1 MRKSL
6 VLVLVL
12 GVASVAN
19 ATFIQVNGEVA
30 GAVEITEGATSVI
43 TVVSEDASSWLGYI
57 IVEEGGAGALSNA
70 AKLDAAGDIG
80 AFSAY
85 TEADWGAGYELTAAM
100 SPGSA
105 AAVAAGPQFTMDYSG
120 GALGQTAT
128 ILLFVDPE
136 YGVPAG
142 SVAVTIVP
150 EPMTV
155 VLLGLGGL
163 FLCRRRQGH

>member
-1 MRKSL
+1 MKKSL

-19 ATFIQVNGEVA
+19 AAYIQIDGVSRSA
-30 GAVEITEGATSVI
+30 ADLFEGGTLVI
-43 TVVSEDASSWLGYI
+43 TIVGDDASSWLGYI
-57 IVEEGGAGALSNA
+57 IVEEGGAGALGNA
-70 AKLDAAGDIG
+70 TRLGAAGDIG

-85 TEADWGAGYELTAAM
+85 TEAGWGAGYELTAAM
-100 SPGSA
+100 SPGGVPA
-105 AAVAAGPQFTMDYSG
+105 IAEGPQFTVDYSG
-120 GALGQTAT
+120 GTLGQTAV
-128 ILLFVDPE
+128 ISLFVDPE
-136 YGVPAG
+136 YGAPVS

-163 FLCRRRQGH
+163 FLRRRK

>member
-1 MRKSL
+1 MKRLL
-6 VLVLVL
+6 VIVLVL
-12 GVASVAN
+12 GVTSVAN
-19 ATFIQVNGEVA
+19 AALIAVDGEVA
-30 GAVEITEGATSVI
+30 DAVEITKGATSLI
-43 TVVSEDASSWLGYI
+43 TVVGEDASSWLGYI
-57 IVEEGGAGALSNA
+57 VVEDGGTGALSNA
-70 AKLDAAGDIG
+70 TKLDAAGDIG
-80 AFSAY
+80 AVSAY
-85 TEADWGAGYELTAAM
+85 TEPGWGAGYELTAAM
-100 SPGSA
+100 SPGGA
-105 AAVAAGPQFTMDYSG
+105 PAIAAGPQFTVDYSG

-163 FLCRRRQGH
+163 FLCRRRQEH